1 MSEQDRLAGWLAEH
15 KISEIEAVVP
25 DMAGVARGKFMPA
38 SKFSGKENMRLP
50 SSVFIQTITGEYAD
64 EKYIGSM
71 DADLDLV
78 PDLDTLRIVPWANE
92 PTACVIHDCFF
103 PDGSPVDL
111 SPRQVLRDVLA
122 LYEARGLRPQVAP
135 EVEFY
140 LVKRNTDPDY
150 PLEPPVGRSGRQE
163 SVRQPFSMDAID
175 EFEPLIEDIYD
186 YCEAQQLMVD
196 NLVHEGGT
204 AQLEINFEHGDA
216 LALADQIFLFKRIVR
231 ETAMRHNIY
240 ATFMAKPM
248 ESEPGSSMHWHVSM
262 LAEDSGQNIFS
273 AAEGETPE
281 FLAFIA
287 GLQTYLSDFHVMC
300 APYVNSYR
308 RLQRFM
314 SAPINLRWG
323 YDNRT
328 VGLRVPRSE
337 PADRRIENSP
347 GRRRCQSLPGYR
359 RIPGSRIP
367 GHGAGAQADRA

>member
-1 MSEQDRLAGWLAEH
+1 
-15 KISEIEAVVP
+15 
-25 DMAGVARGKFMPA
+25 
-38 SKFSGKENMRLP
+38 
-50 SSVFIQTITGEYAD
+50 
-64 EKYIGSM
+64 
-71 DADLDLV
+71 
-78 PDLDTLRIVPWANE
+78 
-92 PTACVIHDCFF
+92 
-103 PDGSPVDL
+103 
-111 SPRQVLRDVLA
+111 
-122 LYEARGLRPQVAP
+122 
-135 EVEFY
+135 
-140 LVKRNTDPDY
+140 
-150 PLEPPVGRSGRQE
+150 
-163 SVRQPFSMDAID
+163 
-175 EFEPLIEDIYD
+175 
-186 YCEAQQLMVD
+186 MVD

-287 GLQTYLSDFHVMC
+287 GLQTYLTDFHVMC

-328 VGLRVPRSE
+328 VGLRVPRSD
-337 PADRRIENSP
+337 PANRRIEN
-347 GRRRCQSLPGYR
+347 RL
-359 RIPGSRIP
+359 
-367 GHGAGAQADRA
+367 AGADANPYLAIAASLAAGYLGMEQGLKPTARETGNAYKKPVKLPRNLDHAVDRFERSKAARQIFGERFVTVFAAIKRAEFERYFEVISPWEREHLLLSV